1 MESFLL
7 HSTAS
12 QVPDVVELVETV
24 DKRPGNVCLVFLSC
38 SLC

>member
-12 QVPDVVELVETV
+12 QVPDVIELVKTV
-24 DKRPGNVCLVFLSC
+24 DKRPGNVFGIS
-38 SLC
+38 